1 MSVLF
6 SFTAC
11 KKELCSDKASFLAA
25 FDTYLAS
32 KEGQTVSEKD
42 TIFFDDAYRELVNQC
57 YKKFKPE
64 LTLKE
69 RQDFWKRSIKHV
81 LANRNKDLDL
91 NISDN
96 MEDPFHQ
103 YVMDE
108 IKALI
113 KESGSSFIL
122 ELQSLLKDDLSQLI
136 DLFSSEINRIGKDLL
151 KFLEKE

>member
-1 MSVLF
+1 MSILF

-11 KKELCSDKASFLAA
+11 KKDHCTDKASFLIA
-25 FDTYLAS
+25 FDTYLENKAR
-32 KEGQTVSEKD
+32 QTVSAKD
-42 TIFFDDAYRELVNQC
+42 TMLFDDAYRDLVNQC

-64 LTLKE
+64 LTLEEK
-69 RQDFWKRSIKHV
+69 QDFWKRSIKHV
-81 LANRNKDLDL
+81 LANRNKDIDL

-122 ELQSLLKDDLSQLI
+122 ELQSLLKDDLSQII